1 MKKIFPINSLVAF
14 SGMIACK
21 GSDEAIPAFLRA
33 QIPEPPQV
41 DFEVSYDY
49 CRITNNGLK

>member
-1 MKKIFPINSLVAF
+1 MKQRFLISGLVAF

-33 QIPEPPQV
+33 QMPEPPQV